1 MSRAYCRFPTV
12 FLGKVV
18 FTSED
23 DLWEVGLDGGFISA
37 SAIFARRSLVGL
49 RLKRG
54 GA

>member
-23 DLWEVGLDGGFISA
+23 DLWEVGLDGGI
-37 SAIFARRSLVGL
+37 ARRLFY
-49 RLKRG
+49 RG
-54 GA
+54 STSGAKG